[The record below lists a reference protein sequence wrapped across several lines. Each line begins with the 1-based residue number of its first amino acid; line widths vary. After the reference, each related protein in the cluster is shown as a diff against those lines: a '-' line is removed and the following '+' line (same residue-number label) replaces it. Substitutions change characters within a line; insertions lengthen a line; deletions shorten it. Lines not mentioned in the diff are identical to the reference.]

1 MEFTAYPRNLQGS
14 GASRRLRHAGKVP
27 GIVYGVGQP
36 TNIELDHNALFHALK
51 NEKFHSSI
59 LTMKLDGKSD
69 QVLLRDVQR
78 HAFKAQVMHVDF
90 QRIDANSN
98 IQMRV
103 PLHFVNA
110 DVSPAVKISSAI
122 ISHVLSELD
131 VNCLPKDLPEFIEVD
146 LSELTAGH
154 AIHASDLKLPEG
166 VTAVIKGQDKNP
178 VVASAVIPRG
188 AVEEETTAVAGGA
201 AGEVPATAQKAPDAK
216 AAEGK
221 GDAKGGDKAGDKGG
235 KGGNDK
241 GGAKDKGGKK

>member
-1 MEFTAYPRNLQGS
+1 MEFTAFPRSLQGS

-27 GIVYGVGQP
+27 GIVYGVGTP

-59 LTMKLDGKSD
+59 LTMKLDGKAD
-69 QVLLRDVQR
+69 TVLLRDVQR

-90 QRIDANSN
+90 QRIDATSR
-98 IQMRV
+98 IHMRV
-103 PLHFVNA
+103 PLHFVNG

-131 VNCLPKDLPEFIEVD
+131 VACLPKDLPEFIEVD
-146 LSELTAGH
+146 LSQLAAGH
-154 AIHASDLKLPEG
+154 AVHVKDVKLPDG
-166 VTAVIKGQDKNP
+166 VTAVIRGQDKNP

-188 AVEEETTAVAGGA
+188 AVEEAETADAAAGAVATA
-201 AGEVPATAQKAPDAK
+201 EVPATAQKAPDAK

-221 GDAKGGDKAGDKGG
+221 SDAKGGDKGDKADKGG
-235 KGGNDK
+235 
-241 GGAKDKGGKK
+241 KDKGGKK

>member
-1 MEFTAYPRNLQGS
+1 MEFTAFARSLQGS
-14 GASRRLRHAGKVP
+14 GASRRLRRAGKVP

-59 LTMKLDGKSD
+59 LSMKFDGKTD

-90 QRIDANSN
+90 QRIDSNSR
-98 IQMRV
+98 IHMRV

-110 DVSPAVKISSAI
+110 DVSPAVKVSSAI

-131 VNCLPKDLPEFIEVD
+131 VSCLPKDLPEFIEVD
-146 LSELTAGH
+146 LAELTAGH
-154 AIHASDLKLPEG
+154 SVHVGDLKLPDG
-166 VTAVIKGQDKNP
+166 VVAVVKGQDKNP

-188 AVEEETTAVAGGA
+188 AVEEEATADGAAA

-216 AAEGK
+216 AADGK
-221 GDAKGGDKAGDKGG
+221 SDAKGGDKDKAGDKGG
-235 KGGNDK
+235 K
-241 GGAKDKGGKK
+241 DKGGKK

>member
-1 MEFTAYPRNLQGS
+1 MEFTAFPRSMQGS
-14 GASRRLRHAGKVP
+14 GASRRLRRAGKVP
-27 GIVYGVGQP
+27 GIVYGVGTP

-59 LTMKLDGKSD
+59 LSMKLDGKTD

-90 QRIDANSN
+90 QRIDSTSK
-98 IQMRV
+98 IHMRV
-103 PLHFVNA
+103 PLHYVNA
-110 DVSPAVKISSAI
+110 DISPAVKISSAI

-131 VNCLPKDLPEFIEVD
+131 VACLPKDLPEFIEVD

-154 AIHASDLKLPEG
+154 AVHASDLKLPEG
-166 VTAVIKGQDKNP
+166 VTAVIRGQNKNP

-188 AVEEETTAVAGGA
+188 AVEDAEAVEGA
-201 AGEVPATAQKAPDAK
+201 ATAEVPAIAQKAPDAK

-221 GDAKGGDKAGDKGG
+221 SDDKGDKGDKGDKADKGAKGDKGG
-235 KGGNDK
+235 KK
-241 GGAKDKGGKK
+241 

>member
-1 MEFTAYPRNLQGS
+1 MEFTAFARSLQGS
-14 GASRRLRHAGKVP
+14 GASRRLRRAGKVP

-59 LTMKLDGKSD
+59 LTMKLAGASD

-90 QRIDANSN
+90 QRIDSNSR
-98 IQMRV
+98 IHMRV
-103 PLHFVNA
+103 PLHFINA
-110 DVSPAVKISSAI
+110 DVSPAVKVSSAI

-131 VNCLPKDLPEFIEVD
+131 VSCVPKDLPEFIEVD
-146 LSELTAGH
+146 LAELTAGH
-154 AIHASDLKLPEG
+154 SVHVADLKLPDG
-166 VTAVIKGQDKNP
+166 VTAVVKGQDKNP

-188 AVEEETTAVAGGA
+188 AVEEEATADGAAA

-216 AAEGK
+216 AGDGK
-221 GDAKGGDKAGDKGG
+221 SDAKGGDKDKGDKGG
-235 KGGNDK
+235 
-241 GGAKDKGGKK
+241 KDKGGKK